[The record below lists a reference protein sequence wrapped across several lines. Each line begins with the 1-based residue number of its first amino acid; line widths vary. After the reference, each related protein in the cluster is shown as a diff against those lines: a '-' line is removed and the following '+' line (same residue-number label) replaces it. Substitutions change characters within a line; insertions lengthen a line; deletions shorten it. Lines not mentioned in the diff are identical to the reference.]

1 MKGKRWEFGGGFCWC
16 FWGLIVCLLL
26 VFALVWY
33 GCFFFFLF
41 VYFVKLDLECTF
53 LPGDLS
59 EMLRIAFLVHDIN
72 CVPTHSDDMLNDTC
86 LLRKCRG
93 QMLVKRFIFYR
104 SSFLFPVAKQTEI
117 F

>member
-1 MKGKRWEFGGGFCWC
+1 MGVWWGVLLVLLGADCLSVVGFC
-16 FWGLIVCLLL
+16 FG
-26 VFALVWY
+26 LVWL
-33 GCFFFFLF
+33 FFFFLF

-59 EMLRIAFLVHDIN
+59 QMLRIAFLVHDIN

>member
-1 MKGKRWEFGGGFCWC
+1 M
-16 FWGLIVCLLL
+16 V
-26 VFALVWY
+26 V
-33 GCFFFFLF
+33 FFFFLF

-59 EMLRIAFLVHDIN
+59 QMLRIAFLVHDIN